1 MNKKM
6 SMYFVI
12 NNALSELVYHIFIF
26 AIPIYIFM
34 QTQSPLAMSSFRA
47 LQLLP
52 NVLLGLFIG
61 LVIDRINKQKVLF
74 FSVFIQFVL
83 FVFLY
88 GLYKMELFS
97 LLNVYVIT
105 FVLYSL
111 VLLFDQANYAMI
123 PFVIEREE
131 LSKVNSAISMSDT
144 AISLLGPAIA
154 GVIIAIVGME
164 GMFWIIG
171 LLFIMLFIP
180 VLSLK
185 KADFRKQK
193 VDEPKR
199 QLKED
204 LFLGF
209 SYLKKENKEL
219 LNFTILILLVNIAI
233 SFSSAILMYFS
244 LQQLK
249 MNSQS
254 LGLLLSVASIGGI
267 VGSIFFKK
275 INQFFRNG
283 IRTILF
289 CLIILCGSQL
299 VLFFSWHSFTLMI
312 GLFLTNLS
320 VFVLNIFYST
330 YRHAYTPEH
339 IMGRV
344 TAATSMIMKLSAPLS
359 FISAGILAE
368 AINIKLIFLI
378 SALILFLLVMR
389 YSRKHIQPI

>member
-1 MNKKM
+1 
-6 SMYFVI
+6 MYFVI

-320 VFVLNIFYST
+320 VFVLNIYYST